1 MLRADYRR
9 IASNA
14 TATRNAAAS
23 DGRFLELV
31 LEREPDHVGL
41 RNEFEVAQVLSVNGS
56 R

>member
-1 MLRADYRR
+1 MIRADYRR

-23 DGRFLELV
+23 DGRFLGLV

-41 RNEFEVAQVLSVNGS
+41 RNEIEVAQVLSVNGS